1 MLASAY
7 TAIIIGL
14 SEGPPEW
21 NLWKPPE
28 MRIPSWQTEELTSQ
42 MKFKEP
48 QSVWTYENLSYE
60 PMKTFLKIPTTSCT
74 FEISND
80 GSWLLMASYYPLLAR
95 NFSGCGYL
103 AISTRVALL
112 QIIVILKC
120 MIFSLAWFS
129 FQVPFTFHSSG
140 IFNSFL
146 SCCLSCKVSFTPTS
160 WLLYHCLTF

>member
-1 MLASAY
+1 M
-7 TAIIIGL
+7 
-14 SEGPPEW
+14 
-21 NLWKPPE
+21 
-28 MRIPSWQTEELTSQ
+28 
-42 MKFKEP
+42 FKEP

-80 GSWLLMASYYPLLAR
+80 GPWLLMASYYPLLAR
-95 NFSGCGYL
+95 NFSVRGYL
-103 AISTRVALL
+103 AISARVALL
-112 QIIVILKC
+112 QITVILKC

-129 FQVPFTFHSSG
+129 LQVPCTFYSSG

-160 WLLYHCLTF
+160 CLLNQCLTFQSTLHHFSSPVLWYLSPSSVIFPRFYCKSCPSLPSSLRVSQR

>member
-28 MRIPSWQTEELTSQ
+28 MRIPSWQTKELMSQ

-60 PMKTFLKIPTTSCT
+60 PMKTFLKIQQH
-74 FEISND
+74 
-80 GSWLLMASYYPLLAR
+80 L
-95 NFSGCGYL
+95 
-103 AISTRVALL
+103 VH
-112 QIIVILKC
+112 LKSV
-120 MIFSLAWFS
+120 MMG
-129 FQVPFTFHSSG
+129 PD
-140 IFNSFL
+140 
-146 SCCLSCKVSFTPTS
+146 
-160 WLLYHCLTF
+160 Y